1 MNMMRLLFHWEHY
14 EEEVNLIFVDDFR
27 YDVRFMQGSVMLD
40 ICLHIINKLS
50 SIIKQLPDG
59 LTAKEQRIVQCNHI
73 ILV

>member
-1 MNMMRLLFHWEHY
+1 MNMMRLLFHWERY
-14 EEEVNLIFVDDFR
+14 EEVTLIFVNDFR

-59 LTAKEQRIVQCNHI
+59 LTAEGQRIVQCNHI

>member
-1 MNMMRLLFHWEHY
+1 MNMMRFLFHCERY
-14 EEEVNLIFVDDFR
+14 EEVNLIFVDDFR

-59 LTAKEQRIVQCNHI
+59 LTAEEQRIVQCNHI